1 MGCNCSSYYSSR
13 SSIINDGLHFLL
25 YNNDTSAKLFT
36 LPDARSQRQGAVLCP
51 KRHMRW
57 DAIILRP
64 ERPGAILLPS
74 GIRTPLLSPVWRRG
88 AIIVP
93 YGVRTLFI
101 IVHWTSG
108 CYYCPHQRQDA
119 VIIVHLTSGRCYYC
133 PFDVRMLLLSPPAS
147 GRCYHCPF
155 HVRTLLLSPMA
166 SGRYYCP
173 YLRHDA

>member
-74 GIRTPLLSPVWRRG
+74 GIRTPLLSPVWRRD

-119 VIIVHLTSGRCYYC
+119 VIIVHLTSGRCY
-133 PFDVRMLLLSPPAS
+133 
-147 GRCYHCPF
+147 HCPLD
-155 HVRTLLLSPMA
+155 HVPVIFAPMA
-166 SGRYYCP
+166 SGRCLSLP
-173 YLRHDA
+173 IRRQDALIIPTTVR

>member
-93 YGVRTLFI
+93 YGIRTLFI

-119 VIIVHLTSGRCYYC
+119 VIIVHLTSGCYYC
-133 PFDVRMLLLSPPAS
+133 PHQRQDAVIIIPLM
-147 GRCYHCPF
+147 
-155 HVRTLLLSPMA
+155 
-166 SGRYYCP
+166 SGRYYCALWHQDTVIIVP
-173 YLRHDA
+173 YRSGTLYIIVHCT